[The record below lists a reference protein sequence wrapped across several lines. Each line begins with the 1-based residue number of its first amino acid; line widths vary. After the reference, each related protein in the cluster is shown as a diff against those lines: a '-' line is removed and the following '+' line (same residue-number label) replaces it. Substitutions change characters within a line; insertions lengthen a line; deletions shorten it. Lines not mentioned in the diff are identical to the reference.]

1 MRSRQI
7 RLVVSLLVAS
17 LLVTVLV
24 YTALAGKTRVLQV
37 HELLGPASAGVSSVR
52 LNGTVVSFR
61 GDPGSSAGMRL
72 VLADNSR
79 QSRQVDVVYHGS
91 VPSAFKAGRAILVD
105 GSLRDGVFVAKK
117 DTLSTKC
124 PSKYQSST
132 SASGR
137 S

>member
-17 LLVTVLV
+17 LLATVLV

-37 HELLGPASAGVSSVR
+37 HELLGQQSAGSGSVR
-52 LNGTVVSFR
+52 LNGTVLSFR
-61 GDPGSSAGMRL
+61 GDPGSNVGMRF
-72 VLADNSR
+72 VLADNTR
-79 QSRQVDVVYHGS
+79 RAGQVHVVYHGS
-91 VPSAFKAGRAILVD
+91 VPSAFKRGRAILVD
-105 GSLRDGVFVAKK
+105 GNLRDGVFVAKK
-117 DTLSTKC
+117 NTLSTKC

-132 SASGR
+132 GASGR